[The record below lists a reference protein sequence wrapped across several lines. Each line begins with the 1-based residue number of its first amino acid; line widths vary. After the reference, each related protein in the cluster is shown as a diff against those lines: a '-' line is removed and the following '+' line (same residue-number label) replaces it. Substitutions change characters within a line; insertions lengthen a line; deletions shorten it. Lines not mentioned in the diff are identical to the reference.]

1 MRCAGKTQD
10 RYMQRK
16 TSEEDKEFL
25 QKFLKLKIKRKEK
38 ETNKQK
44 TPQKIEDKWL
54 CQEGMKKRKLEF
66 KYYSCKVSRGCCS
79 SFLIRG

>member
-10 RYMQRK
+10 RYMQR
-16 TSEEDKEFL
+16 TTWEEDKEFL

-44 TPQKIEDKWL
+44 KTPKD
-54 CQEGMKKRKLEF
+54 R
-66 KYYSCKVSRGCCS
+66 R
-79 SFLIRG
+79 